1 MNNSTNL
8 IAYIDWMMSELISAT
23 FQLNIDVMGKLK
35 QNITNKKVS
44 ETKVVSP
51 VIVWSSR

>member
-1 MNNSTNL
+1 
-8 IAYIDWMMSELISAT
+8 MMSELISAT

-35 QNITNKKVS
+35 PNITNKKVS

-51 VIVWSSR
+51 VIV